1 MEGAQADI
9 VVVGSVAE
17 EELSSVVEV
26 NHKESES
33 PQASGNTGGDIQ
45 VETATRGMRARSS
58 KGPVLQSVEAQIQY
72 DGR

>member
-17 EELSSVVEV
+17 GEELSSVVEV
-26 NHKESES
+26 NHTESES
-33 PQASGNTGGDIQ
+33 PQASGNTGGDTQ

-58 KGPVLQSVEAQIQY
+58 KGPVLQSVEA
-72 DGR
+72 